1 MSTKPVMAALPEKSP
16 TSKLSIAL
24 WVVQFV
30 LAAVFAMAGL
40 PKVSASMAEVA
51 QKFPPMAQFPEPL
64 IRFIGISELAGALGL
79 VFPAITRVM
88 PGLVPLA
95 GAGLALVML
104 LAMGF
109 HASRGEF
116 QALPTNIV
124 LGGLA
129 LFVWWGRS
137 RKAPLPSRP

>member
-1 MSTKPVMAALPEKSP
+1 MSTKPVMAAVPEKSP
-16 TSKLSIAL
+16 AGKLSIAL
-24 WVVQFV
+24 WIVQFV

-51 QKFPPMAQFPEPL
+51 QKVPAMAQVPEAL
-64 IRFIGISELAGALGL
+64 IRFIGIAELAGAVGL
-79 VFPAITRVM
+79 ILPAVTRVM

-95 GAGLALVML
+95 GAGLALIML

-116 QALPTNIV
+116 QALPTNLV

-137 RKAPLPSRP
+137 RKAPIAPRP

>member
-79 VFPAITRVM
+79 VLPAITRVM
-88 PGLVPLA
+88 PNLVPLA
-95 GAGLALVML
+95 GIGLALVML
-104 LAMGF
+104 LALGF
-109 HASRGEF
+109 HASRSEF
-116 QALPTNIV
+116 QALPTNII

-129 LFVWWGRS
+129 LFVSWGRF
-137 RKAPLPSRP
+137 RKAPIPPRA